1 MSSFLRGGCHAA
13 PDFFVEVISV
23 ANLRP
28 LLYKLQAAH
37 SAKGRRIFVNQFQ
50 NYSEKAGR
58 MVTKYVL
65 SEKKNGRLEKVFE
78 TWQLHEAI
86 QYLADQ
92 LK

>member
-1 MSSFLRGGCHAA
+1 MSSFLRVGNHSDPA
-13 PDFFVEVISV
+13 FFVEVIFV

-65 SEKKNGRLEKVFE
+65 SEKRNGRLEKLFE

>member
-1 MSSFLRGGCHAA
+1 
-13 PDFFVEVISV
+13 VEVNYV

-65 SEKKNGRLEKVFE
+65 SEKRNGRLEKLFE

>member
-1 MSSFLRGGCHAA
+1 MSSFLRVGNHSDPALFFGG
-13 PDFFVEVISV
+13 DYL

-65 SEKKNGRLEKVFE
+65 SEKRNGRLEKLFE
-78 TWQLHEAI
+78 TWQLREAI